1 MSPAPSEGQL
11 AQLAKKASYQGS
23 PKHKGNPPQFGLPL
37 YNQPRSDETLCDK
50 HAGFGPS
57 DLQYVRSWLER
68 GIKAGLVGD
77 SWESEA
83 PRVLWAVGDNGW
95 IFEGRI
101 TNSTQFQYH
110 GYPVLP
116 DKPIA
121 RMVYDRFRD
130 WVERH
135 PKKRNQDALA
145 KCEGLYGFKK

>member
-1 MSPAPSEGQL
+1 MATVGNR
-11 AQLAKKASYQGS
+11 KRHGS
-23 PKHKGNPPQFGLPL
+23 FG
-37 YNQPRSDETLCDK
+37 RS
-50 HAGFGPS
+50 
-57 DLQYVRSWLER
+57 V
-68 GIKAGLVGD
+68 
-77 SWESEA
+77 
-83 PRVLWAVGDNGW
+83 DNGW